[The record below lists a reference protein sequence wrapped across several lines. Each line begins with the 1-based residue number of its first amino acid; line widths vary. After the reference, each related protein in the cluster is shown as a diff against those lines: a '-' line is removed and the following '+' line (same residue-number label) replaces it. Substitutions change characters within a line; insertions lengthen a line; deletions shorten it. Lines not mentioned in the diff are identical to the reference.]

1 MFDLF
6 SEINLISPN
15 QSCFRPCN
23 SSINQL
29 LLINHGTLSN
39 FEIGLGIRG
48 LFLDISRDF
57 DKVWHAGLIYKLY
70 QNGTCGC
77 MGNTLIDFLI
87 NRRQRVVLY
96 GVFLS
101 CVNIRGGV
109 PQGFIPGIFLFLI

>member
-48 LFLDISRDF
+48 LFLDISKDF

-87 NRRQRVVLY
+87 NRRQSSFIRCVFVL
-96 GVFLS
+96 
-101 CVNIRGGV
+101 C
-109 PQGFIPGIFLFLI
+109 